1 MCSSDLV
8 PWALDLLLPVGL
20 WLLLVENHWRDLWQA
35 VSAWLFERDIAGLA
49 TRTADSYV
57 PWTQVIAGGAF
68 TLTTILMLLALSRRP
83 LRFALGIVA
92 VLAVVVAAAAGVIAI
107 PAWLFW
113 RASKDERSRRNRS
126 EHDYEPLA
134 DADREAAR
142 LRRRYVAGQL
152 TDEQF
157 RVGMLANLKE
167 RFAAG
172 SLDVSEYEAEVARL
186 LRSDV
191 DSTPLRQLRR
201 STQPPAKRS

>member
-1 MCSSDLV
+1 MARRRGGRGILRYFVIAAALIWLV
-8 PWALDLLLPVGL
+8 PKLFTAAGVALATVVAVPF
-20 WLLLVENHWRDLWQA
+20 LLVTSVLA
-35 VSAWLFERDIAGLA
+35 V
-49 TRTADSYV
+49 V
-57 PWTQVIAGGAF
+57 V
-68 TLTTILMLLALSRRP
+68 
-83 LRFALGIVA
+83 IVA

-142 LRRRYVAGQL
+142 LRRRYVAGQF